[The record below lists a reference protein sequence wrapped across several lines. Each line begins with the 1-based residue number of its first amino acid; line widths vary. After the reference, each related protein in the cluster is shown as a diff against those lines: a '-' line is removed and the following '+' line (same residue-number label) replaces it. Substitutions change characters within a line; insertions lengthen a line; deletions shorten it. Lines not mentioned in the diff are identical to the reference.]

1 MTNPIQ
7 VYTRNRYGNE
17 DICVVDSDLARTLAA
32 LTRMKTLLPEHV
44 RALQTLGFTFERV
57 PDPAKSLGADLF
69 ALGVSMNRAAAE
81 SLRNPQA

>member
-17 DICVVDSDLARTLAA
+17 DICVVNPDLARTLAT

-44 RALQTLGFTFERV
+44 RALQTLGFTFEHV
-57 PDPAKSLGADLF
+57 PNPEAKSKLGADLF
-69 ALGVSMNRAAAE
+69 ALGKSFHT
-81 SLRNPQA
+81 QA